1 MTSLHANTPTPSTPA
16 FAPQAG
22 EHWIEPLDDGGH
34 VLIRPLRAE
43 DRAREKA
50 FIMRLSPESRH
61 FRFLC
66 QIKEPSEA
74 MLDQLMDIDHH
85 DNMAYVALAHVDGE
99 LREVGISRYA
109 ACDQAGECECAVTVD
124 DQWKRRGLGALL
136 LGHLIDK
143 ARANGF
149 KAMHSVDSAT
159 NAEMQDL
166 ARDFGFSTVRDPN
179 NACQVIHRLQLTD

>member
-16 FAPQAG
+16 FAPEAG

-43 DRAREKA
+43 DREREKA

-66 QIKEPSEA
+66 QIKAPSEA

-109 ACDQAGECECAVTVD
+109 ACDQPGECECAVTVD
-124 DQWKRRGLGALL
+124 DQWKRRGLGELL

-149 KAMHSVDSAT
+149 KAMHSIDSAANT
-159 NAEMQDL
+159 EMQDL

-179 NACQVIHRLQLTD
+179 DACQVIHRLQLKD